1 MQKVQFGCGLSN
13 PEGWLNY
20 DSTPTLFIRRIPLS
34 IQIAKTARKIIGT
47 RKARISANLNNI
59 ISNNAIYGDIIK
71 GLPCDSNSVDIL
83 YASHVLEHLPLKE
96 FRMSLAECLRVLK
109 PNGVFRA
116 VVPNLMYYIE
126 EYLNS
131 ESETKSIDFCL
142 NSGLGAESYA
152 NPLSRMRGD
161 SHHIMYDAE
170 TLENELKRAG
180 FTSVRQ
186 AFYGDSKI
194 KDFADV
200 EDEGRWMHPNC
211 IGFEC
216 IK

>member
-47 RKARISANLNNI
+47 RKARISGNLNNI

-71 GLPCDSNSVDIL
+71 GLPCESNSVDIL

-116 VVPNLMYYIE
+116 VYQI
-126 EYLNS
+126 
-131 ESETKSIDFCL
+131 
-142 NSGLGAESYA
+142 
-152 NPLSRMRGD
+152 
-161 SHHIMYDAE
+161 
-170 TLENELKRAG
+170 
-180 FTSVRQ
+180 
-186 AFYGDSKI
+186 
-194 KDFADV
+194 
-200 EDEGRWMHPNC
+200 
-211 IGFEC
+211 
-216 IK
+216 